1 MSMVARLLMEAVLP
15 ATGYAVY
22 DVRTSGLSADARVS
36 VNANALENSVY
47 KITLDKKGDIISLF
61 D

>member
-1 MSMVARLLMEAVLP
+1 MEAVLP

-36 VNANALENSVY
+36 VNANAFEN
-47 KITLDKKGDIISLF
+47 LF
-61 D
+61 KDNVR